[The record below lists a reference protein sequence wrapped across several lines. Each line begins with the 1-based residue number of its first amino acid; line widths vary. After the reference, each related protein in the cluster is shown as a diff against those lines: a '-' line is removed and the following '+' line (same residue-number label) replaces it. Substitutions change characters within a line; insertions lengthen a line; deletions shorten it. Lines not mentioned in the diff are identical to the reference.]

1 MKEFKLKEFITE
13 FIDSRTNNMEERHRL
28 IVFMMT
34 MFVVFIGFPCH
45 IFGLV
50 GTPSTIMRLLSAISI
65 FSSATLVILYVK
77 RKIEL
82 VPVFTIFGIIGQG
95 VQTLKILLL
104 TFYVG
109 GDRFYL
115 IPLNHTISMVYT
127 MLFVMA
133 YSKIMPTIITGVSL
147 TTYIISMA
155 YLNDEKLFAF
165 FVVFFFV
172 QFFICFAGSFTRQ
185 SFYSLQQQN
194 QNYHISEKRLNS
206 LLRLKRDQIE
216 AYLNLCQNDHASDKD
231 IDRLF
236 AILDDRSQRN
246 IVNAVKKKMA
256 ELKAE
261 KSSLVETF
269 TDFTPTEIEVS
280 RLILLD
286 KKLKEICITM
296 GKSET
301 NINSVRSHIRKK
313 LGLSANEVL
322 KDALESRIKT
332 KNVF

>member
-1 MKEFKLKEFITE
+1 M
-13 FIDSRTNNMEERHRL
+13 
-28 IVFMMT
+28 
-34 MFVVFIGFPCH
+34 
-45 IFGLV
+45 
-50 GTPSTIMRLLSAISI
+50 
-65 FSSATLVILYVK
+65 
-77 RKIEL
+77 
-82 VPVFTIFGIIGQG
+82 
-95 VQTLKILLL
+95 KILLL

-147 TTYIISMA
+147 TTYIISMT

-165 FVVFFFV
+165 LLYFSLFSFLFVLLV
-172 QFFICFAGSFTRQ
+172 FTRQ

-246 IVNAVKKKMA
+246 IANAVKQKMA

-313 LGLSANEVL
+313 LDSELM
-322 KDALESRIKT
+322 K
-332 KNVF
+332 F

>member
-1 MKEFKLKEFITE
+1 M
-13 FIDSRTNNMEERHRL
+13 
-28 IVFMMT
+28 
-34 MFVVFIGFPCH
+34 
-45 IFGLV
+45 
-50 GTPSTIMRLLSAISI
+50 
-65 FSSATLVILYVK
+65 
-77 RKIEL
+77 
-82 VPVFTIFGIIGQG
+82 
-95 VQTLKILLL
+95 
-104 TFYVG
+104 
-109 GDRFYL
+109 
-115 IPLNHTISMVYT
+115 
-127 MLFVMA
+127 
-133 YSKIMPTIITGVSL
+133 
-147 TTYIISMA
+147 
-155 YLNDEKLFAF
+155 
-165 FVVFFFV
+165 
-172 QFFICFAGSFTRQ
+172 
-185 SFYSLQQQN
+185 
-194 QNYHISEKRLNS
+194 
-206 LLRLKRDQIE
+206 LRLKRDQIE